1 MTRRA
6 AIALLCGGAAA
17 LNPLGSALAKQLH
30 PGRPAS
36 NVLTAGAIYAV
47 ADLAAQRVADPPG
60 FDRPRFAGALCLG
73 CVWMGLCIPPVYAAA
88 EALAPGRSPGKV
100 VKKMLFSCA
109 LLSTFGNWVTMFAR
123 RYLQVLRGV
132 DESSSFRD
140 CVASCNRDIWPVLR
154 VDLKIWPL
162 YDVLCFAVIAP
173 DWRPVATTLMSCAWQ
188 AFMSAV
194 SARTAR
200 REAE

>member
-1 MTRRA
+1 MRLDGPLRETPCENQIRVVSTEFQYITRPRRCDSSLRNIHVA
-6 AIALLCGGAAA
+6 AGLVSAEYPRRGRGGAATR
-17 LNPLGSALAKQLH
+17 LVDSPQ
-30 PGRPAS
+30 
-36 NVLTAGAIYAV
+36 
-47 ADLAAQRVADPPG
+47 
-60 FDRPRFAGALCLG
+60 
-73 CVWMGLCIPPVYAAA
+73 IPPVYAAA